1 MSHDVEPLETG
12 VWLGQLRKLAARRAR
27 NEKELAAALRR
38 GFHLAVLTPRPLRDL
53 VACPLP
59 ESEFELLLESEA
71 HLPAALAL
79 LGHGLNYTLS
89 HLNRAGR
96 IEAEVWFSNECEG
109 GVARA
114 TTAPAAL
121 FAAWLNCLLTL
132 DPRAGEASKLPSP
145 PIRRRCLSERRPRL
159 TEH

>member
-12 VWLGQLRKLAARRAR
+12 IWLGQLRKLAARRAR
-27 NEKELAAALRR
+27 NEAELGASLRR
-38 GFHLAVLTPRPLRDL
+38 GFHLAVLTPRPLRDV
-53 VACPLP
+53 VACTLP
-59 ESEFELLLESEA
+59 ESEFELLLESKA
-71 HLPAALAL
+71 LLPATLAL
-79 LGHGLNYTLS
+79 LGNGLNYALS

-96 IEAEVWFSNECEG
+96 IEAEVWFSNECGG

-114 TTAPAAL
+114 PTAAAAL

-132 DPRAGEASKLPSP
+132 DRTASEAAKLPSP
-145 PIRRRCLSERRPRL
+145 PVRRRCLSERRPRL